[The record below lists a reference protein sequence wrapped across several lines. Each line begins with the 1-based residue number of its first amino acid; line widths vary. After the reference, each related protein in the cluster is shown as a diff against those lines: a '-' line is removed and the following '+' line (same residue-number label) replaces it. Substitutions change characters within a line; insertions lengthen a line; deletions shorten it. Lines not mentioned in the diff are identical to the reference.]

1 MPSLLRVFIWHNK
14 KKDCMRKILVIMLV
28 FCASAVFAIV
38 PANKLYEEKVQ
49 SVLFLETQSGTG
61 SGIVLKE
68 DGTFVTCFH
77 VISNADYINAKTKDG
92 KTYKVNGY
100 KYLNPQNDIAIL
112 TVNSKTKFKP
122 ITLNSNVKIGDIVYT
137 IANPRRLQFVFSDG
151 MINQFSKEKI
161 QFSAPTSPGSSGGA
175 LLNEAGELV
184 GMITSQY
191 NPSVAQNINFA
202 VPNSYFA
209 PYVDKKKKTN
219 SKGLNW
225 SEFVASSLNK
235 KELTEFIDYASA
247 NKDYSMFYK
256 YIRGKDEEVMSDSYA
271 LYGAFAILAYM
282 DNNGTGEHLLNDASK
297 WFALSILSNKNI
309 EVSAYGLMYSMLLNG
324 EFKDFDIY
332 YSYLDK
338 YPKTKRLLYKQ
349 IFSIYNCNDT
359 KCVDENLYDMNKYL
373 SSLVR
378 QIYD

>member
-1 MPSLLRVFIWHNK
+1 
-14 KKDCMRKILVIMLV
+14 MLV

>member
-1 MPSLLRVFIWHNK
+1 
-14 KKDCMRKILVIMLV
+14 MLV
-28 FCASAVFAIV
+28 FCASAVFAFA

-49 SVLFLETQSGTG
+49 SVLFIETQSGTG
-61 SGIVLKE
+61 SGIILKD

-92 KTYKVNGY
+92 KTFKVTGY
-100 KYLNPQNDIAIL
+100 KYLNPKDDIAIL
-112 TVNSKTKFKP
+112 TINSKNKFKP
-122 ITLNSNVKIGDIVYT
+122 ITLNSEIKIGDVIYT
-137 IANPRRLQFVFSDG
+137 IANPKRLQFVLSDG
-151 MINQFSKEKI
+151 MINQFTREKI

-175 LLNEAGELV
+175 LLNESGELV

-191 NPSVAQNINFA
+191 NPSQAQNINFA
-202 VPNSYFA
+202 VPNSYFS
-209 PYVDKKKKTN
+209 PYVDKKKKNNT
-219 SKGLNW
+219 KGLNW
-225 SEFVASSLNK
+225 SEFVASSLSK
-235 KELTEFIDYASA
+235 KDLETFIDYASA

-256 YIRGKDEEVMSDSYA
+256 YIRGENKEVMSDSYA

-282 DNNGTGEHLLNDASK
+282 DNNGTGEHLLTDALK
-297 WFALSILSNKNI
+297 WFALSVLSNKNI
-309 EVSAYGLMYSMLLNG
+309 EVSAYGLIYSMLLKG
-324 EFKDFDIY
+324 EYKDFDIY

-349 IFSIYNCNDT
+349 ILNIYSCNDT
-359 KCVDENLYDMNKYL
+359 ECVNKNLYDMNKYL